1 MEGKYGYFN
10 DKVNDKYVEG
20 LYSHI
25 KLKLLKEKITT
36 IINIPKDDFKCLNEK
51 IAKNAFKSRTFHL

>member
-1 MEGKYGYFN
+1 M
-10 DKVNDKYVEG
+10 EG

-51 IAKNAFKSRTFHL
+51 IPKNAFKSRTFHL